1 MDKEYRV
8 SSLEYVYLGR
18 SGENLARTV
27 RIDVSEW
34 LDRWPGASIHILHR
48 PKGSEGYYIADTTL
62 EGGMLTWVITAADV
76 AAPGRGRLE
85 IRATEGETIK
95 KSMIGVS
102 IVDASLTGNET
113 EPPDPQSPWVD
124 SVLAAAAT
132 VETSAE
138 RAEQAADRA
147 EQASAKG
154 VLTVNGIGPDENGN
168 VEIDTTGGGGGTGSY
183 YTPSISASGELS
195 WTPSSAGM
203 PAVPPANITGPKG
216 DTGPAGQNG
225 VSATHSWAGTT
236 LTVTSASGTSSA
248 DLKGDTGAQ
257 GPAGADGYT
266 PVKGV
271 DYYTEADKTELVQA
285 VLNALPAAE
294 GVSY

>member
-1 MDKEYRV
+1 M
-8 SSLEYVYLGR
+8 YLGR

-27 RIDVSEW
+27 KIDVSEW

-48 PKGSEGYYIADTTL
+48 PRGSEDYYIADTTL

-113 EPPDPQSPWVD
+113 EPPDPQKPWVD

-132 VETSAE
+132 VETSAD
-138 RAEQAADRA
+138 RAEQAAKKA
-147 EQASAKG
+147 EQAAAKG

-168 VEIDTTGGGGGTGSY
+168 VEIDATGGGTGSY
-183 YTPSISASGELS
+183 YTPSVSASGELS
-195 WTPSSAGM
+195 WTPSSEGM

-216 DTGPAGQNG
+216 DTGAQGPKGDTGAQGPKGDTGAQG
-225 VSATHSWAGTT
+225 PKGDTGEQ
-236 LTVTSASGTSSA
+236 GP
-248 DLKGDTGAQ
+248 KGDTGAQ

-266 PVKGV
+266 PVKGT
-271 DYYTEADKTELVQA
+271 DYFTEADKTELVQD
-285 VLNALPAAE
+285 VLSALPAAE

>member
-8 SSLEYVYLGR
+8 TSLEYVYLGR

-27 RIDVSEW
+27 KIDVSEW

-48 PKGSEGYYIADTTL
+48 PKGSEDYYIADTTL
-62 EGGMLTWVITAADV
+62 EGGMLTWVIRAADV

-113 EPPDPQSPWVD
+113 KPPDPQKPWVD

-168 VEIDTTGGGGGTGSY
+168 VDIKIGNGLKLSDDGAIVVDT
-183 YTPSISASGELS
+183 AN
-195 WTPSSAGM
+195 
-203 PAVPPANITGPKG
+203 AVEQDN
-216 DTGPAGQNG
+216 
-225 VSATHSWAGTT
+225 T
-236 LTVTSASGTSSA
+236 LPVTSAAVQTTVGNIEIL
-248 DLKGDTGAQ
+248 LKTI
-257 GPAGADGYT
+257 
-266 PVKGV
+266 
-271 DYYTEADKTELVQA
+271 
-285 VLNALPAAE
+285 
-294 GVSY
+294 

>member
-8 SSLEYVYLGR
+8 TSLEYVYLGR

-27 RIDVSEW
+27 KIDVSEW

-48 PKGSEGYYIADTTL
+48 PRGSEGYYIADTTL
-62 EGGMLTWVITAADV
+62 EGGMLTWVIRAADV

-113 EPPDPQSPWVD
+113 DPPDPQKPWVD

-132 VETSAE
+132 VETSAD
-138 RAEQAADRA
+138 RAEQAAEKA
-147 EQASAKG
+147 EQAAAKAEQAAAKAEQAAAKS

-168 VEIDTTGGGGGTGSY
+168 VQVSGLPEGGNPGDVLIRTEDGAVWQQIDKLEATD
-183 YTPSISASGELS
+183 ADEL
-195 WTPSSAGM
+195 M
-203 PAVPPANITGPKG
+203 NML
-216 DTGPAGQNG
+216 Q
-225 VSATHSWAGTT
+225 
-236 LTVTSASGTSSA
+236 
-248 DLKGDTGAQ
+248 
-257 GPAGADGYT
+257 
-266 PVKGV
+266 
-271 DYYTEADKTELVQA
+271 
-285 VLNALPAAE
+285 
-294 GVSY
+294 